1 MFSLNNEECKIWLNM
16 IIKLDKYF
24 LLFENIEEIKRNIV
38 DILKSSDNYEIK
50 I

>member
-1 MFSLNNEECKIWLNM
+1 MKNVKYDYM

-50 I
+50 IEMKRN